1 MSKKT
6 TKRALAMSFVSV
18 FLCVCMLVGTTFAWF
33 TDSVTSAGNKIVAGT
48 LDVELHLW
56 NGTSY
61 EDISTSDDPI
71 FGGANSLVAQN
82 NNADTLWEP
91 GKTQVAYLAIK
102 NNGNLALEYTVELNV
117 QNVSKELYEVMQ
129 YAITPDAKNG
139 TGAPAWTSGES
150 VALGVNTT
158 QAVDV
163 EMAPGATHYFAL
175 SIHMDEMAGNK
186 YQGGKVNFDLTVIAN
201 QKDYE
206 SDSFGTDYDK
216 DANVY
221 NVTDTA
227 SAQKALDAAEDG
239 AIINFDANGTYGML
253 YFRQSEASE
262 IVHDRDFLQSVY
274 DEVKLRTFKDLTING
289 NGATI
294 TGFATEA
301 GAYNNTAHSNSAVYP
316 VLDSFIVM
324 ENVKIS
330 GFTFD
335 GTANAF
341 NFVGKNSIDG
351 LTISD
356 CRMPQNAQHNW
367 EYDFVFVTAD
377 QATVSNVNGET
388 FVVKFA
394 NVKID
399 NCSAD
404 YIKRF
409 IMAHF
414 SENLTVTNNR
424 VSNLD
429 ETFVNPQGGAYW
441 DKAHTGT
448 MTFTGNKLTNV
459 TDRFLRAAKV
469 GDAHIVLEKNIVN
482 SPFYQSTETNTDL
495 VKVNVIENVTYTND
509 QNIVNSSTAVTTF
522 DVTIVNP

>member
-33 TDSVTSAGNKIVAGT
+33 TDSATSSNNKIQAGT
-48 LDVELHLW
+48 LDVELYKYD
-56 NGTSY
+56 GTQY
-61 EDISTSDDPI
+61 EDISTNSDPVVGSDI
-71 FGGANSLVAQN
+71 
-82 NNADTLWEP
+82 LWEP
-91 GKTQVAYLAIK
+91 NHTQVAYLMIK
-102 NNGNLALEYTVELNV
+102 NNGNLALKYTVELNV
-117 QNVSKELYEVMQ
+117 QNVSKDLYEVMQ
-129 YAITPDAKNG
+129 YAITPDAQNGSVTSWDASNAKNVVV
-139 TGAPAWTSGES
+139 GAQTVTDA
-150 VALGVNTT
+150 A
-158 QAVDV
+158 V

-201 QKDYE
+201 QKNYE

-239 AIINFDANGTYGML
+239 AIINFDANGTYGTL

-262 IVHDRDFLQSVY
+262 IVHDFDFLQSVY

-301 GAYNNTAHSNSAVYP
+301 GAYSNTAHSNSADYP
-316 VLDSFIVM
+316 VLNSFIVM
-324 ENVKIS
+324 ENVKIND
-330 GFTFD
+330 FTFD

-351 LTISD
+351 LTISN

-409 IMAHF
+409 VMAHF

-424 VSNLD
+424 VSNLK

-441 DKAHTGT
+441 NKAHTGT

-482 SPFYQSTETNTDL
+482 NPFYQSAENDTDL